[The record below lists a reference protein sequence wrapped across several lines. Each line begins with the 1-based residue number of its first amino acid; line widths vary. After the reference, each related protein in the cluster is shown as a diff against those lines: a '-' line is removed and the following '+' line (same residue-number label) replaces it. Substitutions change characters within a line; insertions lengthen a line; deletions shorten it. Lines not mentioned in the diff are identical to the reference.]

1 MSGEQY
7 TIKQSSSSD
16 KSQKT
21 LTPEESLKLEQD
33 RKASINSKRDKTL
46 TDSISGNNN
55 IPKNTYSELKE
66 RKEELQNKFDE
77 LHVSVQDQLSEYSQ
91 ALYKR
96 AKAGWAKLKQSKIY
110 NDTMKF
116 VKNFMYIK
124 NGGDAKDVGISQ
136 SGMTDERFKSYVS
149 GQEYTYNEQSKVDA
163 MSYEQSQH
171 DFNVANE
178 NVNIVDT
185 ILTNSISHEHGLVAD
200 MRFTDEQMRF
210 ESLG

>member
-1 MSGEQY
+1 MSGEQN

-77 LHVSVQDQLSEYSQ
+77 LHVSVQDQLSDYSQ
-91 ALYKR
+91 SLSER
-96 AKAGWAKLKQSKIY
+96 AKAGWAKLKQSKLY
-110 NDTMKF
+110 NDTMKM
-116 VKNFMYIK
+116 VKNFIFIK
-124 NGGDAKDVGISQ
+124 NGGDANDVGISQ

-149 GQEYTYNEQSKVDA
+149 SQEHTYNEQSKVDA
-163 MSYEQSQH
+163 MSYEQSQL
-171 DFNVANE
+171 DFNLKND
-178 NVNIVDT
+178 NVYHADT
-185 ILTNSISHEHGLVAD
+185 ILTDSINQERSLVAD